1 MKFPGAPYGLKMA
14 CGENP
19 KRVYGNRNQMPAS
32 RMGNVA
38 LNRATWAKAVE
49 YDRKWDKYEE
59 DGGDP
64 PERNIG
70 MDTLRGVLDGEIAVH
85 YHCYRADEMDVVM
98 DRSEERRVGKESV
111 STCRSRWSPEPE
123 KKKVMCERVESGR
136 G

>member
-1 MKFPGAPYGLKMA
+1 MEWMKFPGATYGLKMA
-14 CGENP
+14 CGGNP

-49 YDRKWDKYEE
+49 YDRKWDNYEE

-70 MDTLRGVLDGEIAVH
+70 MDTLRGVLDGDIAVNN
-85 YHCYRADEMDVVM
+85 HCYRADEMAGVMAMDKEFGYEVYTFTNDVQIY
-98 DRSEERRVGKESV
+98 
-111 STCRSRWSPEPE
+111 
-123 KKKVMCERVESGR
+123 
-136 G
+136 